1 MSDRHSAHYLRI
13 AEMMEGFGQA
23 TPQVPT
29 IPDPKTRELR
39 VRLIVEEALEYAAAS
54 GVEVRLRGS
63 LDADATLSFAE
74 LEFKATGEPDL
85 LEMADGLAD
94 LSVVTIGSL
103 VACGI
108 ADKPLLEEVDANNL
122 LKVATGHKDPVT
134 GKFIKSPHHPPPGIR
149 EVLLRQGFKDDAANS
164 PERVHAG

>member
-1 MSDRHSAHYLRI
+1 MSTWHSEHYLRI

-23 TPQVPT
+23 TPPAPT
-29 IPDPKTRELR
+29 VPDPKTRELR
-39 VRLIVEEALEYAAAS
+39 VRLIIEEALEYAAAS
-54 GVEVRLRGS
+54 GVAVRLKGS
-63 LDADATLSFAE
+63 LDSDAPLSFDE
-74 LEFKATGEPDL
+74 LTFQATDEPDL
-85 LEMADGLAD
+85 IEMADGLAD

-108 ADKPLLEEVDANNL
+108 ADKPLLEEVDTNNL
-122 LKVATGHKDPVT
+122 LKIATGSTDPVT

-149 EVLLRQGFKDDAANS
+149 EVLLRQGFKDDATNP